1 MRALLDGA
9 AGGGQEPVPCGFVQP
24 LRRCRWGGS
33 MNAREYGLL
42 VAGVTLVLDQGA
54 KLLLLYALGFTNMLP
69 GQAVSVLP
77 FFNLVMVWN
86 PGISYGLFPAS
97 GPEGTVFLA
106 TFQLVAVCVLG
117 WWLWLVKSR
126 TLAIG
131 LGLVIGG
138 ALGNL
143 IDRLVY
149 GKVADFFHFYGL
161 GYDWYVFNVAD
172 AAITFGVFALL
183 YDALLKH
190 ETPGSQARK
199 E

>member
-1 MRALLDGA
+1 
-9 AGGGQEPVPCGFVQP
+9 
-24 LRRCRWGGS
+24 LRIW
-33 MNAREYGLL
+33 
-42 VAGVTLVLDQGA
+42 D
-54 KLLLLYALGFTNMLP
+54 P
-69 GQAVSVLP
+69 GEAVSVLP

-97 GPEGTVFLA
+97 GPEGTAFWRLSSSLA
-106 TFQLVAVCVLG
+106 AGALS
-117 WWLWLVKSR
+117 WWLWFAQSR
-126 TLAIG
+126 RLGVA

-149 GKVADFFHFYGL
+149 GTVADFFHFYGL

-172 AAITFGVFALL
+172 AAITFGVIGLL
-183 YDALLKH
+183 YDALSKP
-190 ETPGSQARK
+190 EAPQGEAGK